1 MPYRHLTW
9 STDFN
14 LSFNRNKVLAL
25 GPTGDA
31 IRSGTGVGETNITVL
46 GKPLGNFYGYQQL
59 GVFKDQADLDSYPH
73 DATARPGDVK
83 FADINNDGKITA
95 DDRTILGNNQP
106 DFIYGMTNTL
116 SYKGIVIEV
125 AFRADLIVQD
135 RVLVE
140 LKAIETILPVH
151 KAQVLSYIRE
161 TGHQVGLLINFHVP
175 RLVDGVN
182 RLLNDRT
189 NPV

>member
-1 MPYRHLTW
+1 MSEINLLTEQIIGAAIEVHREKGPGLLE
-9 STDFN
+9 SAYESCLDHE
-14 LSFNRNKVLAL
+14 LSLR
-25 GPTGDA
+25 G
-31 IRSGTGVGETNITVL
+31 IHS
-46 GKPLGNFYGYQQL
+46 
-59 GVFKDQADLDSYPH
+59 
-73 DATARPGDVK
+73 ARQVPV
-83 FADINNDGKITA
+83 
-95 DDRTILGNNQP
+95 P
-106 DFIYGMTNTL
+106 L

-175 RLVDGVN
+175 RLVDGVT